1 MLFTGQKKS
10 QEPNIILNYV
20 TDEYIT
26 AEIFSNSTALY
37 YVHFV
42 ICCFLGLNVYHA
54 I

>member
-1 MLFTGQKKS
+1 MLFISQKKS
-10 QEPNIILNYV
+10 EELNTILNYV
-20 TDEYIT
+20 TDFIT

-54 I
+54 V